1 MLVISGIKHY
11 TVTLLTSPN
20 AKSYIFR
27 IPTVFQEMAQHEDG
41 RAKYHQLHREYRVAK
56 KLCCMRYAK
65 LGEEELCT
73 ELKKLKQSYL
83 DDNSIDVY
91 DEMLWV

>member
-1 MLVISGIKHY
+1 
-11 TVTLLTSPN
+11 
-20 AKSYIFR
+20 
-27 IPTVFQEMAQHEDG
+27 
-41 RAKYHQLHREYRVAK
+41 
-56 KLCCMRYAK
+56 
-65 LGEEELCT
+65 LCT